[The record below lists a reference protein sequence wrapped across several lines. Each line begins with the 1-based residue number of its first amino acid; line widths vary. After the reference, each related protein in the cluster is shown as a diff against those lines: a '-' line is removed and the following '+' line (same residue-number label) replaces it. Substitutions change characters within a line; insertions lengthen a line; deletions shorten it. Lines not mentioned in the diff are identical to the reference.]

1 MRALCRF
8 SIGFTF
14 FALCFAQAADYD
26 PRLTFAPLTLPDQS
40 NAYRSGNGAPG
51 PSYWQNEAD
60 YELHADLDAAAKQ
73 LKATETISYTNNSP
87 DLLRSLWVQLEQN
100 IYKKDSRAKRMG
112 IFHGRRG
119 AETQKA
125 ENTTT
130 DGFVLDS
137 VEIEAGKQTSKAEY
151 IVSDTRMQIRLAA
164 PLGGHGGQLKIHIRY
179 HYQIPGVWGGRTS
192 WGASEKGEI
201 YDIAQWYP
209 RMAVYDDLRGWDTLP
224 YIGAEFYLEYGKF
237 DYYITAPS
245 AMLIAGSGEL
255 VNPKDVLTKIQIDR
269 LARGAQQR

>member
-1 MRALCRF
+1 QNCNRIGIHVLAAILADGAVYSDVPRRHLLEIHLERVSMHAFCR
-8 SIGFTF
+8 SAIGFAF
-14 FALCFAQAADYD
+14 FALRLQHFFCPPGRAATADYD
-26 PRLTFAPLTLPDQS
+26 PRLTFAPLTLPDPV

-60 YELHADLDAAAKQ
+60 YELHAELDTAAKQ

-100 IYKKDSRAKRMG
+100 IYKSDSRAKRMSV
-112 IFHGRRG
+112 FHGRRG
-119 AETQKA
+119 AEAAKA
-125 ENTTT
+125 ENTSP

-151 IVSDTRMQIRLAA
+151 IVSDTRMQIRLAE
-164 PLGGHGGQLKIHIRY
+164 PLMGYSGGHGGQLKIHIRY

-201 YDIAQWYP
+201 YDMAQW
-209 RMAVYDDLRGWDTLP
+209 
-224 YIGAEFYLEYGKF
+224 
-237 DYYITAPS
+237 
-245 AMLIAGSGEL
+245 
-255 VNPKDVLTKIQIDR
+255 
-269 LARGAQQR
+269 